1 PARRPGR
8 RHRLPRPTPSPARSR
23 RAIPRAARSARPRRR
38 GGSRLG
44 GLPRT
49 LPQGYEARLGEDK
62 ALIARPVG
70 EVFPQSPQEI
80 ARDRHAD
87 LLREATR
94 QRLAASIREG
104 TETERPLRVHAG
116 ALRLTAGVGR

>member
-1 PARRPGR
+1 MK
-8 RHRLPRPTPSPARSR
+8 T
-23 RAIPRAARSARPRRR
+23 RAIILA
-38 GGSRLG
+38 GGEGSRLG
-44 GLPRT
+44 VLPRT

-116 ALRLTAGVGR
+116 ALRLTAGVGRGLTRRLAVRTA